1 MGRFHLL
8 TVVVASLATG
18 TSCRASLNEHY
29 VLSANA
35 TLILARLYLKKLA
48 EVHGL
53 YLVKETVRKLM
64 TQAGLWLPA
73 SHGRLVYIS
82 HDRVAPAPENSSR
95 LMAVSI
101 AGRVS

>member
-35 TLILARLYLKKLA
+35 TLILARLYL
-48 EVHGL
+48 
-53 YLVKETVRKLM
+53 
-64 TQAGLWLPA
+64 
-73 SHGRLVYIS
+73 
-82 HDRVAPAPENSSR
+82 
-95 LMAVSI
+95 
-101 AGRVS
+101 